1 MSREFLRAGILGLL
15 VALAAAAYNAGE
27 GNVMRYK
34 GVPPFAETQ
43 EYVRRILTFYR
54 APRHA
59 ELAKG

>member
-1 MSREFLRAGILGLL
+1 VL
-15 VALAAAAYNAGE
+15 
-27 GNVMRYK
+27 RYK

-59 ELAKG
+59 EALKG